1 MFVKAIESVIEF
13 TRPILTIG
21 RLYGSTQV
29 EPGCATAI
37 VINDEG
43 WLLTCKH
50 VAQLIVDADAINQKY
65 LNFKQEVSAVPLGDG
80 HYKTHLRAIEKKYGY
95 TQGKGILA
103 QLKIKFDMVDQFKG
117 FQVLMHKDYDVAL
130 IRIDGFTKM
139 LCSSFP
145 IFAQDSTR
153 LKQGMSLCRLG
164 YPYPE
169 FTDFTYDVNNDNI
182 VWITNGRHN
191 TPLFPMDG
199 ILTRHL
205 IGVGNRVFGLELS
218 TPGLRGQSGGPL
230 FDINGIVCGM
240 QSATNSLPLGFD
252 QENREIKV
260 KGVAKKVND
269 YSFIHL
275 GHCIHIDVIKEFM
288 DANGVKY
295 NVG

>member
-80 HYKTHLRAIEKKYGY
+80 LYKTHLRAIEKKYGY

-191 TPLFPMDG
+191 TPHFPMDG

-275 GHCIHIDVIKEFM
+275 GHCIHIDVIKKFM

>member
-1 MFVKAIESVIEF
+1 
-13 TRPILTIG
+13 
-21 RLYGSTQV
+21 
-29 EPGCATAI
+29 
-37 VINDEG
+37 
-43 WLLTCKH
+43 
-50 VAQLIVDADAINQKY
+50 
-65 LNFKQEVSAVPLGDG
+65 
-80 HYKTHLRAIEKKYGY
+80 
-95 TQGKGILA
+95 
-103 QLKIKFDMVDQFKG
+103 
-117 FQVLMHKDYDVAL
+117 
-130 IRIDGFTKM
+130 
-139 LCSSFP
+139 
-145 IFAQDSTR
+145 
-153 LKQGMSLCRLG
+153 
-164 YPYPE
+164 
-169 FTDFTYDVNNDNI
+169 
-182 VWITNGRHN
+182 
-191 TPLFPMDG
+191 MDG